1 MIIINMLS
9 RIANRLTTIVK
20 HPQFQKISDYY
31 SMGLPF
37 ALMMGGFSGTI
48 LGVSMLDKYI
58 EYQYSYNSLIKTNI
72 SPRKG
77 VMIILGGFCT
87 GLVGGLFYPIVIP
100 FSSAYFITQTLN
112 QLKED

>member
-1 MIIINMLS
+1 MLS
-9 RIANRLTTIVK
+9 RIVNRIVNVIK
-20 HPQFQKISDYY
+20 HPQFQKMTDYY

-37 ALMMGGFSGTI
+37 ALMLGGFSGTF
-48 LGVSMLDKYI
+48 LGVSILDKYI
-58 EYQYSYNSLIKTNI
+58 EYHYSYNSLIKTNI

-100 FSSAYFITQTLN
+100 FSSAYFIKQTLN

>member
-9 RIANRLTTIVK
+9 RIVNVIK
-20 HPQFQKISDYY
+20 HPQFQKMSDYY

-37 ALMMGGFSGTI
+37 ALMLGGFSGTI

-58 EYQYSYNSLIKTNI
+58 EYQYSYNRLIKTNI

-77 VMIILGGFCT
+77 AMIILGGFCA
-87 GLVGGLFYPIVIP
+87 GLMGGVFYPIVIP
-100 FSSAYFITQTLN
+100 FSSAYFIKQTLN